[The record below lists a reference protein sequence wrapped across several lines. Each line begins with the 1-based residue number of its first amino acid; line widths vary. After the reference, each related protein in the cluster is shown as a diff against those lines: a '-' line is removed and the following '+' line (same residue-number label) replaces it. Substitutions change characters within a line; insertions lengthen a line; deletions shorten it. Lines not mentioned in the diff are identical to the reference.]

1 MYISAQRWSS
11 AVQLAVQRVS
21 VCYWSIGCVQ
31 IVAMIESGRV
41 ETGRLLTTSE
51 QSKGVTG
58 EDAFLQQSGR
68 LRLAAGWVERSW
80 AWGLGCYLGV
90 ECITRRRM
98 WCTWCLRRP
107 LGEGARRMV
116 GSRQRRAGI

>member
-68 LRLAAGWVERSW
+68 LRLTAGWVERSW
-80 AWGLGCYLGV
+80 AWGLGC
-90 ECITRRRM
+90 
-98 WCTWCLRRP
+98 
-107 LGEGARRMV
+107 
-116 GSRQRRAGI
+116 